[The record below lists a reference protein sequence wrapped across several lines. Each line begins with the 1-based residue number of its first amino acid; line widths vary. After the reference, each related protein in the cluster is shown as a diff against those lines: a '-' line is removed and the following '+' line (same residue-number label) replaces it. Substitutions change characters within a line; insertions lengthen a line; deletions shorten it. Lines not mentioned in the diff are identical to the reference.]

1 MISIGGPSDRTNRK
15 GGTTVEIRQLNYFI
29 AVAEER
35 HFGRAAKRLHMAQP
49 PLSQQIRQL
58 EDQLGV
64 QLLNRTTRRV
74 DLTAAGQ
81 LLLDRGR
88 QIVNDVETLK
98 ADVYQ
103 VGKGATGV
111 LRVGFSGSATY
122 GVMPQIARLAKE
134 VLPGVSLA
142 LNGEMLTPSMEA
154 GLRDGT
160 LDAALLRPPVASE
173 DIDYRV
179 VTQEPLVLALPS
191 FSALAVDG
199 TVAMHEL
206 QDQDFIAYAPQ
217 SVLYRI
223 TSDLCRQAGFRPRIT
238 QVVGET
244 STMLAFVAAGGGV
257 AVMPSSVRAFQL
269 DGVAYREIENVPPVE
284 LAVAWLRGHRSTL
297 LNNFLDVVVAATAGP
312 SAPDPSPGTAPIP
325 TDERLSP

>member
-1 MISIGGPSDRTNRK
+1 M
-15 GGTTVEIRQLNYFI
+15 EIRQLSYFI

-64 QLLNRTTRRV
+64 RLFNRTTRRV

-88 QIVNDVETLK
+88 QIVNDIETLK

-122 GVMPQIARLAKE
+122 GVMPQIARLAHE
-134 VLPGVSLA
+134 ILPGLSLV
-142 LNGEMLTPSMEA
+142 LHGEMLTPSMEA

-160 LDAALLRPPVASE
+160 LDAALLRPPVASQE
-173 DIDYRV
+173 IDYRV
-179 VTQEPLVLALPS
+179 VAQEPLVLAVPS
-191 FSALAVDG
+191 FSALAEDR

-206 QDQDFIAYAPQ
+206 QDQDFIAYAPE

-223 TSDLCRQAGFRPRIT
+223 TSDLCRKAGFQPRIT

-257 AVMPSSVRAFQL
+257 AIMPSRVRAFQL
-269 DGVAYREIENVPPVE
+269 DGVTYREIENVPPVE
-284 LAVAWLRGHRSTL
+284 LAVAWLHGNHSTL
-297 LNNFLDVVVAATAGP
+297 LQNFLDVVAAATSGP
-312 SAPDPSPGTAPIP
+312 STPAPLPGHVSFP
-325 TDERLSP
+325 TDERLSQP

>member
-1 MISIGGPSDRTNRK
+1 MD
-15 GGTTVEIRQLNYFI
+15 IRQLNYFI

-58 EDQLGV
+58 EEQLGV
-64 QLLNRTTRRV
+64 RLLNRTTRRV
-74 DLTAAGQ
+74 DLTTAGE

-88 QIVNDVETLK
+88 QIVNDMETLK

-103 VGKGATGV
+103 IGKGATGV

-122 GVMPQIARLAKE
+122 GVMPQIARLAKQM
-134 VLPGVSLA
+134 LPGLSLA

-160 LDAALLRPPVASE
+160 LDAALLRPPVASQE
-173 DIDYRV
+173 IDYRV
-179 VTQEPLVLALPS
+179 VDQEPLVVAVPS
-191 FSALAVDG
+191 FSALAEDKP
-199 TVAMHEL
+199 VAMHEL
-206 QDQDFIAYAPQ
+206 QDQDFISYAPE

-223 TSDLCRQAGFRPRIT
+223 TSDLCRQAGFQPRIT

-257 AVMPSSVRAFQL
+257 AVMPSRVRAFQL
-269 DGVAYREIENVPPVE
+269 DGVAYREIDNAPPVE
-284 LAVAWLRGHRSTL
+284 LAVAWLRGHRSAL
-297 LNNFLDVVVAATAGP
+297 LHNFLDVVAAATAPGH
-312 SAPDPSPGTAPIP
+312 DPLPK
-325 TDERLSP
+325 DERLSAS

>member
-1 MISIGGPSDRTNRK
+1 LD
-15 GGTTVEIRQLNYFI
+15 IRQLNYFI

-64 QLLNRTTRRV
+64 KLLNRTTRRV

-88 QIVNDVETLK
+88 QIVNDVATLQ

-103 VGKGATGV
+103 VGRGAAGV

-122 GVMPQIARLAKE
+122 GVMPQIARLAKQ
-134 VLPGVSLA
+134 VLPGLSLS
-142 LNGEMLTPSMEA
+142 LHGEMLTPSMEA

-160 LDAALLRPPVASE
+160 LDAALLRPPVASQ
-173 DIDYRV
+173 DIDYRT
-179 VTQEPLVLALPS
+179 VTREPLVVALPS
-191 FSALAVDG
+191 FSALAVDRP
-199 TVAMHEL
+199 VAIHEL
-206 QDQDFIAYAPQ
+206 QDQDFIAYGPE
-217 SVLYRI
+217 SVLYR
-223 TSDLCRQAGFRPRIT
+223 TTADLCRQAGFQPRIT

-257 AVMPSSVRAFQL
+257 AVMPSSVQAFQL
-269 DGVAYREIENVPPVE
+269 EGVAYREIENVPEVE
-284 LAVAWLRGHRSTL
+284 LGVAWMRGHHSAL
-297 LNNFLDVVVAATAGP
+297 LHNFLEVVVTATAGATAP
-312 SAPDPSPGTAPIP
+312 APDPGTAPFP
-325 TDERLSP
+325 PDERLTPA

>member
-1 MISIGGPSDRTNRK
+1 MD
-15 GGTTVEIRQLNYFI
+15 IRQLNYFI

-58 EDQLGV
+58 EDQIGV

-88 QIVNDVETLK
+88 QIVNDMATLQ

-103 VGKGATGV
+103 VGRGATGV

-122 GVMPQIARLAKE
+122 GVMPQVARLAKQL
-134 VLPGVSLA
+134 LPGLSLA
-142 LNGEMLTPSMEA
+142 LHGEMLTPSMEA
-154 GLRDGT
+154 GLRNGT
-160 LDAALLRPPVASE
+160 LDAALLRPPVAAQ
-173 DIDYRV
+173 DIDYRTV
-179 VTQEPLVLALPS
+179 AREPLVVALPS
-191 FSALAVDG
+191 FSALAVDRP
-199 TVAMHEL
+199 VAMHEL
-206 QDQDFIAYAPQ
+206 QDQDFIAYPPE
-217 SVLYRI
+217 SVLHR
-223 TSDLCRQAGFRPRIT
+223 TTADLCRQAGFQPRIT

-257 AVMPSSVRAFQL
+257 AVMPSSVQAFQL
-269 DGVAYREIENVPPVE
+269 EGVAYREIEDVPDVE
-284 LAVAWLRGHRSTL
+284 LAVAWMRGHHSAL
-297 LNNFLDVVVAATAGP
+297 LRNFLDIVATATAGP
-312 SAPDPSPGTAPIP
+312 TVPAPAPDPVPLP
-325 TDERLSP
+325 TDERLSRS

>member
-1 MISIGGPSDRTNRK
+1 VD
-15 GGTTVEIRQLNYFI
+15 IRQLNYFI

-58 EDQLGV
+58 EEQLGV
-64 QLLNRTTRRV
+64 RLLNRTTRRV

-88 QIVNDVETLK
+88 QIVNDIGTLE

-122 GVMPQIARLAKE
+122 GVMPQIARLAKQ
-134 VLPGVSLA
+134 VLPGLSLA

-154 GLRDGT
+154 GL
-160 LDAALLRPPVASE
+160 LRPPVSSQE
-173 DIDYRV
+173 IDYRV
-179 VTQEPLVLALPS
+179 VAQEPLVVAVPS
-191 FSALAVDG
+191 FSALAEDRS
-199 TVAMHEL
+199 VAMHEL
-206 QDQDFIAYAPQ
+206 QDQDFIAYAPE

-223 TSDLCRQAGFRPRIT
+223 TSDLCRQAGFQPRIT

-257 AVMPSSVRAFQL
+257 AVMPSRVRAFQL
-269 DGVAYREIENVPPVE
+269 DGVAYREIENVPSVE
-284 LAVAWLRGHRSTL
+284 LAVAWLRGNHSTL
-297 LNNFLDVVVAATAGP
+297 LQNFLDVVAAATAAQP
-312 SAPDPSPGTAPIP
+312 LPDPAPGASPA
-325 TDERLSP
+325 SH

>member
-1 MISIGGPSDRTNRK
+1 M
-15 GGTTVEIRQLNYFI
+15 EIRQLNYFI

-58 EDQLGV
+58 EEQLGV
-64 QLLNRTTRRV
+64 RLLNRTTRRV

-88 QIVNDVETLK
+88 QVVNDVETLR

-122 GVMPQIARLAKE
+122 GVMPQIARLAKQ
-134 VLPGVSLA
+134 LMPGLSLA

-154 GLRDGT
+154 GLRNGT
-160 LDAALLRPPVASE
+160 LDAALLRPPVASQE
-173 DIDYRV
+173 IDYRV
-179 VTQEPLVLALPS
+179 VSREPLVAAIPS
-191 FSALAVDG
+191 FSALAVDRS
-199 TVAMHEL
+199 VALHEL
-206 QDQDFIAYAPQ
+206 QDQDFIAYAPE
-217 SVLYRI
+217 SVLYR
-223 TSDLCRQAGFRPRIT
+223 TTADLCRRAGFQPRIS

-257 AVMPSSVRAFQL
+257 AIMPSSVRAFQL
-269 DGVAYREIENVPPVE
+269 EGVTYREIENVPPVE
-284 LAVAWLRGHRSTL
+284 LALAWTRGDTSTL
-297 LNNFLDVVVAATAGP
+297 LQNFLDVVVTATAEPPPAG
-312 SAPDPSPGTAPIP
+312 SAPQFPV
-325 TDERLSP
+325 DERLPPS

>member
-1 MISIGGPSDRTNRK
+1 MD
-15 GGTTVEIRQLNYFI
+15 IRQLNYFI

-58 EDQLGV
+58 EEQLGV

-74 DLTAAGQ
+74 DLTAAGE

-88 QIVNDVETLK
+88 QIVNDIETLK

-122 GVMPQIARLAKE
+122 GVMPQIARVAKQM
-134 VLPGVSLA
+134 LPGLSLA

-173 DIDYRV
+173 EIDYRV
-179 VTQEPLVLALPS
+179 VSQEPLVLAVPS
-191 FSALAVDG
+191 FSALAEDNP
-199 TVAMHEL
+199 VAMHEL
-206 QDQDFIAYAPQ
+206 QDQDFITYAPE

-223 TSDLCRQAGFRPRIT
+223 TSDLCRQAGFQPRIT

-257 AVMPSSVRAFQL
+257 AVMPSRVRAFQL
-269 DGVAYREIENVPPVE
+269 DGVAYREIEDAPSIE
-284 LAVAWLRGHRSTL
+284 LAVAWLRGRHSAL
-297 LNNFLDVVVAATAGP
+297 LHNFLDIVMAAITP
-312 SAPDPSPGTAPIP
+312 EHDPLP
-325 TDERLSP
+325 TDERFFPS